1 MKKRVFFLWI
11 IFMYLTGGM
20 CYAFKL
26 EGNVIIDD
34 GHRRIVVN
42 HPFKRI
48 ISLYPAHTENLVAL
62 GAFNSLIGVSMDET
76 YPPCVKKKKKF
87 SYHFG
92 VERFVAVSPD
102 LILVRPMIDF
112 GHHALMEKLTHAGI
126 TVISLQPKTVQDLYV
141 YWKILGLLCGKEKR
155 ALELISDFK
164 TYLKRFEKISASIKH
179 KKRVYFE
186 SIHRKMKTFTPNSL
200 PVFVLKVAGGINVAQ
215 DAKSIHG
222 SNIAAY
228 GKERILS
235 KASEIDVYLSQ
246 RGRMNRATVEQIKE
260 EPGFSL
266 IKAVRENHVY
276 IVDEQLT
283 SRPSLR
289 LLLGIYEIGH
299 ILYPSKYTPEI
310 KKEIDGLISKYY
322 RCN

>member
-1 MKKRVFFLWI
+1 MIKKIFFLWGV
-11 IFMYLTGGM
+11 IFYLTGGI
-20 CYAFKL
+20 CYGL
-26 EGNVIIDD
+26 ELKGNTIIDD
-34 GHRRIVVN
+34 GHRHIVVT
-42 HPFKRI
+42 HPYHRI
-48 ISLYPAHTENLVAL
+48 ISLYPAHTENLIAL
-62 GAFNSLIGVSMDET
+62 GAFNSLVGVSMDET
-76 YPPCVKKKKKF
+76 YPPCVKEKKRF

-92 VERFVAVSPD
+92 VERFVAASPD

-112 GHHALMEKLTHAGI
+112 GHHALMEKLAHAGI
-126 TVISLQPKTVQDLYV
+126 TVVSLQPKTIDDLYV
-141 YWKILGLLCGKEKR
+141 YWRILGLLCGKEKR
-155 ALELISDFK
+155 ALELIRDFK
-164 TYLKRFEKISASIKH
+164 ENLARFQEISASIMH

-200 PVFVLKVAGGINVAQ
+200 PVFTLKMAGGINVAG
-215 DAKSIHG
+215 DARSIHG

-246 RGRMNRATVEQIKE
+246 RGRMNRATVEQIKD

-266 IKAVRENHVY
+266 IKAVRENQIY

-299 ILYPSKYTPEI
+299 ILYPSKYKPAI
-310 KKEIDGLISKYY
+310 KREIDKLIHKYY
-322 RCN
+322 RCS